1 MESWTPP
8 LKPLEKTPLPRPP
21 ANTWAFITISG
32 APLMQH
38 RNKVA
43 MKKKKEEK
51 QKKRKKKGKK
61 KEIRR
66 LHF

>member
-1 MESWTPP
+1 M
-8 LKPLEKTPLPRPP
+8 KPLEKTPLPRPP

-51 QKKRKKKGKK
+51 QKKKEEKKGEKKK
-61 KEIRR
+61 IRR